1 MALNRKLTVPAL
13 VAMSIRGAAC
23 GSTQSTDKVTLPNGA
38 QVTNVKKAVEDAKN
52 RAAAASQAVGAGEQ
66 SAEYEGI
73 ALPNGY
79 TIQFGAKLGMTMAE
93 ARAKFGQPSN
103 IDAASR

>member
-13 VAMSIRGAAC
+13 VAMSISGAAC

-52 RAAAASQAVGAGEQ
+52 RAAAASHAVGAGEQ
-66 SAEYEGI
+66 SGGGRGNRAAER
-73 ALPNGY
+73 LHHSVRR
-79 TIQFGAKLGMTMAE
+79 E
-93 ARAKFGQPSN
+93 ARDDHG
-103 IDAASR
+103 